1 MKNVSSAPLFSEAL
15 RTMPPAVCLLMAML
29 APIGAFG
36 QDNAVTKDLGRLFF
50 SPQQRQELDRRREL
64 NIQEATVEVE
74 SLYTVNGQ
82 VSRSSGKTTT
92 WINGASQNDAYK
104 PRNPALVPLK
114 PVEEEPATDVRV
126 GQTLDRNSGSIN
138 NGLGGGEI
146 KIKSA
151 NPPAKPAAKR

>member
-1 MKNVSSAPLFSEAL
+1 MKILIPIPECSGSIRRVPWACCLALVIIAPQFALGQGKPVS
-15 RTMPPAVCLLMAML
+15 
-29 APIGAFG
+29 
-36 QDNAVTKDLGRLFF
+36 KDLGRLFF
-50 SPQQRQELDRRREL
+50 TPQQRQELDRRREL
-64 NIQEATVEVE
+64 NIQEATVVVE

-92 WINGASQNDAYK
+92 WINGTSQNDIYK
-104 PRNPALVPLK
+104 PRNPALIPLK
-114 PVEEEPATDVRV
+114 PVEEESATDVRV

-151 NPPAKPAAKR
+151 NAPASPPAKR